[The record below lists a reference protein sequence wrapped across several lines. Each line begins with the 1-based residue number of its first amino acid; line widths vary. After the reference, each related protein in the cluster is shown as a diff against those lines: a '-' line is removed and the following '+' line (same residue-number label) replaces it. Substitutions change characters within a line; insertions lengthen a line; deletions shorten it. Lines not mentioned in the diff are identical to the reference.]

1 MDASSVRSGGSE
13 GIVAGRKVSAT
24 KYKQNY
30 DDSAPTSNQQAPSSP
45 SHKSLASQTSLFHN
59 NNINDDNVSHVTT
72 RKEVKSLYGVSGE
85 VKQSNKVKIS
95 RGRKPRIGQKKQQQS
110 HTTTST
116 TNADNDIAAEKTS
129 NVISQP
135 TSTNQQQQ
143 QPISSIIEQEPANNM
158 TYYTT
163 KPSSTLFSK
172 LFFNNLSITQQLR
185 EIRHTPC
192 IMTPLSLLILLT
204 ILLSSFITLLFTF
217 PQLILGIILGPTI
230 LNKSNW
236 LVEFLYKLDICRW
249 GHVQL
254 MNIAKKSKGKST
266 ANRSGDTKKLT
277 GHSSTINQRITV
289 VPNRVY
295 VHPIPNFMDN
305 IVYLIVCL
313 PPPSDTSTSST
324 RISVQNSNNKK
335 SLPIIG
341 ILVDCG
347 ESSIILEH
355 MEYIY
360 TKYYAKEYP
369 TNHKFGI
376 HLHSILCTHRHHDH
390 TAGIGSLLSELKN
403 TIRAE
408 EEIGFKVTAGCASN
422 NNNSKQTL
430 DVYQQ
435 VSNNITIVG
444 GAVEHVPH
452 CNLFVKNNCFVPL
465 PCISIIQED
474 GNTTPQEMKNDMND
488 VVSIEVI
495 GVPSHTRGSVVYALR
510 NRIAPDIIIPLTAMD
525 TATSISSS
533 PLQSHLFTGDTIFI
547 GGGGMPFEAD
557 LELVNDNFIKNPKSL
572 KKKYGS
578 SNFRPGAGILS
589 MERCFVEV
597 LTRATSDTW
606 LSSKSSTTTALGVVP
621 PQAPLSTQ
629 LMDTST
635 SNQLPSQTLLYPG
648 HEYTTDLLMR
658 QFDQKTISS
667 EIHWNRTSPSTFFTI
682 ASQYLISA
690 HKRGLPP
697 EQKLLTVPTPL
708 EREIIVNPNYR
719 MLKRRGELVISAIRL
734 WYEFGCKNLIPPDV
748 DNDDNVVNGTND
760 NIESMKKE
768 QTQSVFTTVYSSDLQ
783 SIINDLRQGNVTPNS
798 AADKIES
805 LPNRLDEKLIGRRA
819 IPSTLPSHKNVYLSV
834 VALTM
839 LGSSPSAVTISDA
852 NVMNMTKPVEYTDRI
867 LISKGRVRDVVH
879 SLSVLFLLSTHLC
892 PLSHI
897 LHHHHLSQAHCRPER
912 TRFTSK

>member
-13 GIVAGRKVSAT
+13 GVVAARKVIAT
-24 KYKQNY
+24 NYKQNY
-30 DDSAPTSNQQAPSSP
+30 DHSAPTSSQQAPSSP
-45 SHKSLASQTSLFHN
+45 SHKSLASQQKLTSFYN
-59 NNINDDNVSHVTT
+59 NDINNDNVSRLTT
-72 RKEVKSLYGVSGE
+72 KTKEVKSLYGVSGE

-95 RGRKPRIGQKKQQQS
+95 RGRKPRIGQKKQQS
-110 HTTTST
+110 HTT
-116 TNADNDIAAEKTS
+116 NASNNNATDKTS
-129 NVISQP
+129 NVASQP
-135 TSTNQQQQ
+135 STNQQQQ
-143 QPISSIIEQEPANNM
+143 LISSSIEQVSANNM

-172 LFFNNLSITQQLR
+172 LTTALSITQQLR

-204 ILLSSFITLLFTF
+204 ILLSSLITLLFTF

-254 MNIAKKSKGKST
+254 MNIATKKGKKSST
-266 ANRSGDTKKLT
+266 TAVNRSGGSDTKKLT

-295 VHPIPNFMDN
+295 IHPIPNFMDN

-313 PPPSDTSTSST
+313 PPSSDTSTSNR

-341 ILVDCG
+341 ILIDCG

-369 TNHKFGI
+369 TKHKLGMR
-376 HLHSILCTHRHHDH
+376 LHSILCTHRHHDH

-408 EEIGFKVTAGCASN
+408 EERNGKWKDTAYAWPLLEVTSGCASN
-422 NNNSKQTL
+422 KTL

-510 NRIAPDIIIPLTAMD
+510 NRIAPDIIIPLTAMV
-525 TATSISSS
+525 T
-533 PLQSHLFTGDTIFI
+533 
-547 GGGGMPFEAD
+547 
-557 LELVNDNFIKNPKSL
+557 V
-572 KKKYGS
+572 
-578 SNFRPGAGILS
+578 
-589 MERCFVEV
+589 
-597 LTRATSDTW
+597 SDM
-606 LSSKSSTTTALGVVP
+606 KC
-621 PQAPLSTQ
+621 
-629 LMDTST
+629 
-635 SNQLPSQTLLYPG
+635 N
-648 HEYTTDLLMR
+648 
-658 QFDQKTISS
+658 
-667 EIHWNRTSPSTFFTI
+667 TF
-682 ASQYLISA
+682 
-690 HKRGLPP
+690 
-697 EQKLLTVPTPL
+697 
-708 EREIIVNPNYR
+708 
-719 MLKRRGELVISAIRL
+719 
-734 WYEFGCKNLIPPDV
+734 W
-748 DNDDNVVNGTND
+748 
-760 NIESMKKE
+760 
-768 QTQSVFTTVYSSDLQ
+768 
-783 SIINDLRQGNVTPNS
+783 
-798 AADKIES
+798 
-805 LPNRLDEKLIGRRA
+805 
-819 IPSTLPSHKNVYLSV
+819 
-834 VALTM
+834 
-839 LGSSPSAVTISDA
+839 
-852 NVMNMTKPVEYTDRI
+852 
-867 LISKGRVRDVVH
+867 
-879 SLSVLFLLSTHLC
+879 
-892 PLSHI
+892 
-897 LHHHHLSQAHCRPER
+897 
-912 TRFTSK
+912 